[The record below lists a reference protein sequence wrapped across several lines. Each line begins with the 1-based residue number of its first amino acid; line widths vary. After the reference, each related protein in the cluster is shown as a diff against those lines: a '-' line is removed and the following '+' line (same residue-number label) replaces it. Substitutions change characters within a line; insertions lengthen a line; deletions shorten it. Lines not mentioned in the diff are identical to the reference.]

1 MTEQIKIIEIDE
13 KYPHLQAVIKLG
25 DANRKTLGF
34 LPRKV
39 FNNYAERRQIIVAID
54 SKTSCVGYLLYRV
67 VTSYNRVGIIHL
79 CIADSYQ
86 GKGIAK
92 KLFGY
97 LVEITQQKY
106 SGIGLT
112 CRRDFNLGDF
122 WSKLGFVFQ
131 YDKPAKTPGKLNA
144 YWWFDHHHSNL
155 FSNATAHQR
164 EYKLYVAIDSQIFFD
179 FYHSDNNDQD
189 AQSLLSDWLDPDLQ
203 LCLTDEIFNKI
214 NVFFDNKD
222 ERKNFTNLAK
232 KLFTILSSNKIYS
245 SQYQS
250 LKNLFEQ
257 KKINISESDIRYIDK
272 AITSDVY
279 IFVTDNSSL
288 LDIADEFYE
297 QLNVSIIHP
306 RDLII
311 QVDEIRRQTEYQP
324 VRLAGTLLQKN
335 RVTLGQ
341 EKLLNEY
348 FRADKLGETKADF
361 KQKILRFITE
371 KDKFDC
377 FLVFEREKQPLAL
390 VVYDRRKKYELEIP
404 LMRVVETSIT
414 ATIAN
419 HLVFESISISA
430 REERNFTKITD
441 PFLPEA
447 VIRNIHQDGTFD
459 EFDNTYL
466 RANMAIAKTANQLSH
481 DLEKLAVSLG
491 KEYDFFRKISQLL
504 QKKVEN
510 ENEQKELY
518 FNLEK
523 YLWPAKIIDANLP
536 TWIIPIKAFW
546 AKDLFDEELAN
557 NYLLG
562 SKTELALKREL
573 VFYRSKRASAG
584 LKPGVIGRIIWYVSN
599 DESFPYGTTKVIKAC
614 SRLDEVI
621 VDKPEKLYRQFR
633 NLGVYKLEDLIKI
646 TKNKPN
652 EDIMAI
658 RFSDTQIL
666 TNTITLKELQD
677 ILKKHI
683 TVQGVF
689 KITPEQFAEI
699 YDKANKN

>member
-13 KYPHLQAVIKLG
+13 KSPHLQAVIELG
-25 DANRKTLGF
+25 DTNRETLGF
-34 LPRKV
+34 LPRKA
-39 FNNYAERRQIIVAID
+39 FNNYAKCRQIIVAID
-54 SKTSCVGYLLYRV
+54 SNKSCVGYLLYRV
-67 VTSYNRVGIIHL
+67 ATSYNRVGIIHL
-79 CIADSYQ
+79 CIAHSYQ
-86 GKGIAK
+86 GKGVAK

-112 CRRDFNLGDF
+112 CRRDFNLSDF

-131 YDKPAKTPGKLNA
+131 YDKPAKTPEKLNA

-179 FYHSDNNDQD
+179 FYHSDNNNKD
-189 AQSLLSDWLDPDLQ
+189 AQSLLADWLDPDLQ

-214 NVFFDNKD
+214 NVFFDNKY
-222 ERKNFTNLAK
+222 ERKHFTNLAK
-232 KLFTILSSNKIYS
+232 KLFTILSANKIS
-245 SQYQS
+245 SSKFQS
-250 LKNLFEQ
+250 IKNLVEQ
-257 KKINISESDIRYIDK
+257 RKINISESDIRYIEK
-272 AITSDVY
+272 AIRSDVY

-297 QLNVSIIHP
+297 QFNVSIIHP

-324 VRLAGTLLQKN
+324 VRLAGTLLQKS
-335 RVTLGQ
+335 RVTIGQ
-341 EKLLNEY
+341 EQLLNKY

-361 KQKILRFITE
+361 QQKILRFITE
-371 KDKFDC
+371 TDKFDC
-377 FLVFEREKQPLAL
+377 FFVFEGEKQPLAFI
-390 VVYDRRKKYELEIP
+390 VYDRRKKYELEIP
-404 LMRVVETSIT
+404 LMRVVDTSIT
-414 ATIAN
+414 PTIAN

-441 PFLPEA
+441 PLLPEA
-447 VIRNIHQDGTFD
+447 VIRNIHKDGTFV
-459 EFDNTYL
+459 EFNHTYL
-466 RANMAIAKTANQLSH
+466 RANMAIAKTANQLSQ

-491 KEYDFFRKISQLL
+491 KEYKFCHQISQLL

-510 ENEQKELY
+510 EHEQKELY
-518 FNLEK
+518 FMIEK

-557 NYLLG
+557 NWLFG

-573 VFYRSKRASAG
+573 VFYRSKRG

-614 SRLDEVI
+614 SLLDEVI
-621 VDKPEKLYRQFR
+621 IDKPEKLYRQFR

-658 RFSDTQIL
+658 RFSDTQIF
-666 TNTITLKELQD
+666 TNNLTLKQLQN
-677 ILKKHI
+677 ILKKRT
-683 TVQGVF
+683 TVQGLF
-689 KITPEQFAEI
+689 KITPDEFAQIYEQAT
-699 YDKANKN
+699 

>member
-1 MTEQIKIIEIDE
+1 MTEEIKIIEIDE
-13 KYPHLQAVIKLG
+13 KSPHLQAVIELG
-25 DANRKTLGF
+25 DANRETLGF
-34 LPRKV
+34 LPRKA
-39 FNNYAERRQIIVAID
+39 FNNYAKCCQIIVAID
-54 SKTSCVGYLLYRV
+54 SKESCVGYLLYRV
-67 VTSYNRVGIIHL
+67 ATSYNRVGIIHL
-79 CIADSYQ
+79 CIANSYQ
-86 GKGIAK
+86 GKGVAK

-97 LVEITQQKY
+97 LVEITQEKY

-112 CRRDFNLGDF
+112 CRRDFNLSNF

-131 YDKPAKTPGKLNA
+131 YDKPAKTPGKTNA
-144 YWWFDHHHSNL
+144 YWWFDHRHSNL
-155 FSNATAHQR
+155 FSNATTHQR
-164 EYKLYVAIDSQIFFD
+164 EYKLYVGIDSQIFFD
-179 FYHSDNNDQD
+179 FYHSDNNNKD
-189 AQSLLSDWLDPDLQ
+189 AQSLLADWLDPDLE

-222 ERKNFTNLAK
+222 ERKHFTNLAK
-232 KLFTILSSNKIYS
+232 KLFTILSPNKRYS

-250 LKNLFEQ
+250 LKNLFDQ
-257 KKINISESDIRYIDK
+257 NKINLSESDIRYIDK
-272 AITSDVY
+272 SITSDVY
-279 IFVTDNSSL
+279 IFVTGNRGL
-288 LDIADEFYE
+288 LDIADKFYE
-297 QLNVSIIHP
+297 QFNVSIIHP

-324 VRLAGTLLQKN
+324 VRLAGTLLQKS
-335 RVTLGQ
+335 RVTLGE

-348 FRADKLGETKADF
+348 FRADKLGETKAEF
-361 KQKILRFITE
+361 QQKILRFIAET
-371 KDKFDC
+371 DKFDC
-377 FLVFEREKQPLAL
+377 FLVFEGEKQPLAL

-404 LMRVVETSIT
+404 LMRVVDTSIT

-430 REERNFTKITD
+430 REERSFTKITD

-447 VIRNIHQDGTFD
+447 VIRNIHQDGTFV
-459 EFDNTYL
+459 EFNNTYL
-466 RANMAIAKTANQLSH
+466 RANMAVAKTVNQLSQ
-481 DLEKLAVSLG
+481 DLEYLAVSLG
-491 KEYDFFRKISQLL
+491 KEYKFCHQISQLL

-510 ENEQKELY
+510 EHEQKELY

-536 TWIIPIKAFW
+536 TWIIPIKPFW

-557 NYLLG
+557 NWLFG

-573 VFYRSKRASAG
+573 VFYRSKRG

-599 DESFPYGTTKVIKAC
+599 DEKFPYGTTKVIKAC

-646 TKNKPN
+646 TKNNPN

-658 RFSDTQIL
+658 RFSDTQIFS
-666 TNTITLKELQD
+666 NVITLKELQD
-677 ILKKHI
+677 ILKKQI
-683 TVQGVF
+683 TVQGLF
-689 KITPEQFAEI
+689 KITPEQFAKI

>member
-1 MTEQIKIIEIDE
+1 MTEKIKIIEIDE
-13 KYPHLQAVIKLG
+13 SSPHLQAVIKLG

-34 LPRKV
+34 FPRKA
-39 FNNYAERRQIIVAID
+39 FNDHAECRQIIVALD
-54 SKTSCVGYLLYRV
+54 SQESCVGYLLYRV
-67 VTSYNRVGIIHL
+67 AISYNRVGIIHL

-86 GKGIAK
+86 GKGVAK

-97 LVEITQQKY
+97 LVEITEQKY

-112 CRRDFNLGDF
+112 CRRDFNLSDF

-131 YDKPAKTPGKLNA
+131 YDKPAKTPGKTNA

-155 FSNATAHQR
+155 FSNATTRQR
-164 EYKLYVAIDSQIFFD
+164 EYKLYVVIDSQIFFD
-179 FYHSDNNDQD
+179 FYHRENNNKD
-189 AQSLLSDWLDPDLQ
+189 AQSLLADWLDPDLQ

-214 NVFFDNKD
+214 NVFFDNKY
-222 ERKNFTNLAK
+222 ERKRFTNLARR
-232 KLFTILSSNKIYS
+232 LFTILSPNKIYS

-250 LKNLFEQ
+250 IKNLFDR

-288 LDIADEFYE
+288 LDITDEFYE
-297 QLNVSIIHP
+297 QFNVSIVHP

-324 VRLAGTLLQKN
+324 VRLAGTLLQKS
-335 RVTLGQ
+335 RVTLGE
-341 EKLLNEY
+341 EKFLNEY

-361 KQKILRFITE
+361 QQKILHFITE
-371 KDKFDC
+371 TDKFDC
-377 FLVFEREKQPLAL
+377 FLVFEGEKQPLAL

-404 LMRVVETSIT
+404 LMRVVDTSIT

-419 HLVFESISISA
+419 HLVFQSISISA
-430 REERNFTKITD
+430 REERSFTKITD

-447 VIRNIHQDGTFD
+447 VIRNIHKDGTFV
-459 EFDNTYL
+459 EFNNTYL
-466 RANMAIAKTANQLSH
+466 RANMAIAKTANQLSQ
-481 DLEKLAVSLG
+481 DLENLAVSLG
-491 KEYDFFRKISQLL
+491 KEYKFCHQISQFL

-510 ENEQKELY
+510 EHEQKELY

-536 TWIIPIKAFW
+536 TWIIPIKPFW

-557 NYLLG
+557 NWLFG

-573 VFYRSKRASAG
+573 VFYRSKGG

-658 RFSDTQIL
+658 RFSDTQIF
-666 TNTITLKELQD
+666 TNNLTLKQLQD
-677 ILKKHI
+677 ILKKRT
-683 TVQGVF
+683 TVQGLF
-689 KITPEQFAEI
+689 KITPDEFAQI
-699 YDKANKN
+699 YEKAT

>member
-1 MTEQIKIIEIDE
+1 MIEEIKIIEIDE
-13 KYPHLQAVIKLG
+13 KSPHLQAVIELG
-25 DANRKTLGF
+25 DANRKTLSF
-34 LPRKV
+34 FRITA
-39 FNNYAERRQIIVAID
+39 FHNHAEKRQIIVAID
-54 SKTSCVGYLLYRV
+54 SKKSLVGYLLYGV
-67 VTSYNRVGIIHL
+67 ATSYNRVGIIHL

-86 GKGIAK
+86 GKGVAK
-92 KLFGY
+92 KLFAY
-97 LVEITQQKY
+97 LVEITQEKY
-106 SGIGLT
+106 NGIGLT
-112 CRRDFNLGDF
+112 CRRDFNLSSF

-164 EYKLYVAIDSQIFFD
+164 EYKLYVAIDSQIFFH
-179 FYHSDNNDQD
+179 FYHGHNNDPD
-189 AQSLLSDWLDPDLQ
+189 TQSLLSDWLDTDLQ

-214 NVFFDNKD
+214 NVLFDDIDK
-222 ERKNFTNLAK
+222 RKNFTNLAK
-232 KLFTILSSNKIYS
+232 KIFTILSANKIYP

-250 LKNLFEQ
+250 LKNLFAQ
-257 KKINISESDIRYIDK
+257 NKINISESDIRYIDK
-272 AITSDVY
+272 AIRSDIY
-279 IFVTDNSSL
+279 IFVTGNSSL

-297 QLNVSIIHP
+297 QFNVSIIHP

-324 VRLAGTLLQKN
+324 VRLAGTLLQKS
-335 RVTLGQ
+335 RVTIGQ

-348 FRADKLGETKADF
+348 FRADKFGETKADF
-361 KQKILRFITE
+361 QQKILRFITE
-371 KDKFDC
+371 TDKFDC
-377 FLVFEREKQPLAL
+377 FLVFEGEKQPLAL

-404 LMRVVETSIT
+404 LMRVVDTSIT
-414 ATIAN
+414 VTIAN

-430 REERNFTKITD
+430 REERNFTKIKD
-441 PFLPEA
+441 RFLSEA
-447 VIRNIHQDGTFD
+447 VIINIHKDGTFV
-459 EFDNTYL
+459 EFNNTYL
-466 RANMAIAKTANQLSH
+466 RANMAIAKTANQLSQ
-481 DLEKLAVSLG
+481 DLENLAVNLG
-491 KEYDFFRKISQLL
+491 EEYNFFRKISQLL

-536 TWIIPIKAFW
+536 TWIIPIKPFW

-557 NYLLG
+557 NWLFG

-573 VFYRSKRASAG
+573 VFYRSKGG

-599 DESFPYGTTKVIKAC
+599 DKDFPYGYGKTKVIKAC

-658 RFSDTQIL
+658 RFSDTQIFS
-666 TNTITLKELQD
+666 NVITLKELQD
-677 ILKKHI
+677 ILKKQI
-683 TVQGVF
+683 TLQGSL
-689 KITPEQFAEI
+689 KITPEQFAKI
-699 YDKANKN
+699 YDKVNNN